1 MSSIVDSS
9 CSLPIKSWLFP
20 DKAEG
25 DKWLLLQN
33 VPDLRLWQSERYQ
46 RVELCKLSLSSPL
59 TPFPYYFI
67 YFLSRRGQIFGKS
80 LLRDSPSLL
89 PYYSHS
95 DRLQLGFSQSPWQ
108 IRSSMKVT
116 AAVNSCHAIAT
127 YSLCQSNWP
136 LDKAYKLPS
145 WYLVQERPLK
155 VQSICNE
162 GSMYLQW

>member
-1 MSSIVDSS
+1 MGSLGELWTEISYLSLKQQPWQQPWKIIPQIWSRYFWKCIVSSIVDSS

-80 LLRDSPSLL
+80 LLRDSPSLRPKPTATWL
-89 PYYSHS
+89 
-95 DRLQLGFSQSPWQ
+95 FSKILADSLLYEGD
-108 IRSSMKVT
+108 SS
-116 AAVNSCHAIAT
+116 S
-127 YSLCQSNWP
+127 
-136 LDKAYKLPS
+136 
-145 WYLVQERPLK
+145 
-155 VQSICNE
+155 
-162 GSMYLQW
+162 